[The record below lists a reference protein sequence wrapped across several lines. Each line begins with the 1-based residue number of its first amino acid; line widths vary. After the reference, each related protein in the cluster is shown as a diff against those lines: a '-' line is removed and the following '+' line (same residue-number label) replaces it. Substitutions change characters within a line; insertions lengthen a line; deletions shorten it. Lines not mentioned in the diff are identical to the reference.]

1 MKMIWKVNC
10 IAFIVCCLLLQAFAL
25 RLSAQVA
32 TGRITGR
39 VTDSTGAAISGAT
52 VTITNDATSVAQ
64 TVQSSATGTYVFE
77 AVNPG
82 SYTLSA
88 EANGFGKFI
97 SQGIQA
103 HIQDNLTID
112 VSLRLGTV
120 GQQVSVTAAA
130 PLLQA
135 EDASV
140 GQTITEEQ
148 VNNMPLQSR
157 DWTTL
162 GLLAAG
168 TSTTGGSSNSEFNV
182 SGLDWTQ
189 NDFRLDGIDDN
200 VEVYGGGSILGASG
214 NNGYTAIVPPP
225 DAIQEFKLQSGN
237 FSAEFGHSTGGI
249 VNAAIKSGTNGLHG
263 DLWEYVRNTLFNA
276 NDYFANQTG
285 TPRPAYHQNQFGGTV
300 GGPLYLPKLYDGR
313 NKTFFFFDYQGTR
326 INTPSAS
333 TSSVPTAAMH
343 SSNFTNFQDF
353 FTLVGGT
360 KTDALGRV
368 FPLATLLDPATTRPI
383 AAGALDPVSGL
394 PNTTGSAIYV
404 RDPFYSNGSVAGI
417 TNFTNQTQYLNVLPQ
432 SRIDPHAVKILS
444 LYPNPTAGTTSLPN
458 YYQFAA
464 GTNNINQYDVRVDEN
479 ISSKDVLFGVYDYSN
494 ETIFVPPSLPGI
506 AEGQGYGDGP
516 EQGPR
521 YAIVLGYTHVFTPSL
536 TNEFHAGFLHTV
548 ERLAGAYG
556 NTEGIPAQYGIP
568 GVPQLPGNGGLP
580 PITLSSF
587 SGVGASGY
595 MPTLSTVRTVE
606 IMDNVTKIYRSHAFK
621 TGFQIDNLYAPIVQA
636 PYGRGSFSFSGQYS
650 DIPNQNSG
658 YAGIADMLLVPT
670 NATVPNGINN
680 LGGLSNYALSNTA
693 QVSDQRYYMG
703 AYFQDDWKVA
713 PNLTL
718 NLGLRWDYYTP
729 YQEIHGK
736 QANFIETGGGAGDSG
751 TYYMPN
757 RGCSVP
763 TSSAWQALLA
773 SSNITTVC
781 TSNNAVGNAQNLNFA
796 PRLGFSYR
804 ATPQIVVRGGYGIT
818 YGALD
823 NTGFGY
829 NIGGNYPFTYTVS
842 YYAVNSQTPLTVP
855 GGQTAVLG
863 NALVAQNLENPT
875 LVSGA
880 GLYLYGRQYNFKTPY
895 QETVNLTFQD
905 QFSAHDSI
913 SVGYVGTLGRHLDSQ
928 SSQNAPSAIMPPG
941 TNLYDPT
948 VEGHVPF
955 PSLGVEPQFIT
966 TSSTSNYNSLQAVYQ
981 HQLSAGLTVLANYT
995 FSKCLTDTRSA
1006 EGTNSNAYG
1015 GPTYGGTYTP
1025 YRAEWLPGFGKAADY
1040 GLCSSD
1046 TAQVVHA
1053 SGTYNLPF
1061 GRKGMYLNHVN
1072 GLTDAFVGGWV
1083 TNFIFSHQTGQPFT
1097 LLCPVPTTADF
1108 GCFADVVPGE
1118 GIYSGAR
1125 KVSQW
1130 LNPNAFANPPAATA
1144 VGQADTSPLGGGPEQ
1159 VRGPSFQNLDMSLF
1173 KQIPIHESAKLEF
1186 RAEAFDLPNWHS
1198 FANPNYSSSN
1208 LNFLNPKGFS
1218 AITASRSNPRILQ
1231 LALKLYY

>member
-1 MKMIWKVNC
+1 MKMIRKVNC
-10 IAFIVCCLLLQAFAL
+10 IAFTVCCLLLQAFAL
-25 RLSAQVA
+25 QLSAQVA

-120 GQQVSVTAAA
+120 GQQVTVTAAA

-200 VEVYGGGSILGASG
+200 VEVYGGGSIQGASG

-249 VNAAIKSGTNGLHG
+249 VNAAIKSGTNGVHG

-276 NDYFANQTG
+276 NDYFANQTD

-368 FPLATLLDPATTRPI
+368 FPLATFLDPATTRAV

-394 PNTTGSAIYV
+394 PNTTGSAVYV

-432 SRIDPHAVKILS
+432 ARIDPNAVKILS

-464 GTNNINQYDVRVDEN
+464 GTNNINQYDVRIDEN
-479 ISSKDVLFGVYDYSN
+479 ISSKDVLFGVYNYSN
-494 ETIFVPPSLPGI
+494 ETILVPPSLPGI

-521 YAIVLGYTHVFTPSL
+521 YAIVLGYTHSFTPSL

-580 PITLSSF
+580 PISLSSF

-621 TGFQIDNLYAPIVQA
+621 TGFQIDNFYAPIVQA

-670 NATVPNGINN
+670 NATVPNGING

-729 YQEIHGK
+729 YQEIHGR

-751 TYYMPN
+751 TYYVPN

-796 PRLGFSYR
+796 PRLGFAYR

-842 YYAVNSQTPLTVP
+842 YYAVNSQTPLAVP
-855 GGQTAVLG
+855 GGQTAVLE

-905 QFSAHDSI
+905 QFSPHDSV

-948 VEGHVPF
+948 VEGHIPF
-955 PSLGVEPQFIT
+955 PSLRCGTSIHKHFEHQQLQF
-966 TSSTSNYNSLQAVYQ
+966 SPGG
-981 HQLSAGLTVLANYT
+981 LSAPTQRWSEQSWQT
-995 FSKCLTDTRSA
+995 TPFPSA
-1006 EGTNSNAYG
+1006 
-1015 GPTYGGTYTP
+1015 
-1025 YRAEWLPGFGKAADY
+1025 
-1040 GLCSSD
+1040 
-1046 TAQVVHA
+1046 
-1053 SGTYNLPF
+1053 
-1061 GRKGMYLNHVN
+1061 
-1072 GLTDAFVGGWV
+1072 
-1083 TNFIFSHQTGQPFT
+1083 
-1097 LLCPVPTTADF
+1097 
-1108 GCFADVVPGE
+1108 
-1118 GIYSGAR
+1118 
-1125 KVSQW
+1125 
-1130 LNPNAFANPPAATA
+1130 
-1144 VGQADTSPLGGGPEQ
+1144 
-1159 VRGPSFQNLDMSLF
+1159 
-1173 KQIPIHESAKLEF
+1173 
-1186 RAEAFDLPNWHS
+1186 
-1198 FANPNYSSSN
+1198 
-1208 LNFLNPKGFS
+1208 
-1218 AITASRSNPRILQ
+1218 
-1231 LALKLYY
+1231 

>member
-148 VNNMPLQSR
+148 VNNLPLQSR

-276 NDYFANQTG
+276 NDYFANQTD

-368 FPLATLLDPATTRPI
+368 FPFATLLDPATPRAV
-383 AAGALDPVSGL
+383 AAGALDRVSGL
-394 PNTTGSAIYV
+394 PNTTSSAIYV

-417 TNFTNQTQYLNVLPQ
+417 TNFTNQTKDLNVLPQ
-432 SRIDPHAVKILS
+432 SRIDPNAVKILS

-464 GTNNINQYDVRVDEN
+464 GTNNINQYDVRGDEN
-479 ISSKDVLFGVYDYSN
+479 ISSKDVLFGVYNYSN

-521 YAIVLGYTHVFTPSL
+521 DAIVLGYTHVFTPSL

-606 IMDNVTKIYRSHAFK
+606 VMDNVTKIYGSHAFK
-621 TGFQIDNLYAPIVQA
+621 TGFQVDNLYNPVVQP
-636 PYGRGSFSFSGQYS
+636 PYGKGSFSFTGQYS

-670 NATVPNGINN
+670 TSTVPNGTNG
-680 LGGLSNYALSNTA
+680 LGGLSNYSLSNIA
-693 QVSDQRYYMG
+693 QVSDQRYYIG

-736 QANFIETGGGAGDSG
+736 QA
-751 TYYMPN
+751 
-757 RGCSVP
+757 
-763 TSSAWQALLA
+763 
-773 SSNITTVC
+773 
-781 TSNNAVGNAQNLNFA
+781 
-796 PRLGFSYR
+796 
-804 ATPQIVVRGGYGIT
+804 
-818 YGALD
+818 
-823 NTGFGY
+823 
-829 NIGGNYPFTYTVS
+829 
-842 YYAVNSQTPLTVP
+842 
-855 GGQTAVLG
+855 
-863 NALVAQNLENPT
+863 
-875 LVSGA
+875 
-880 GLYLYGRQYNFKTPY
+880 
-895 QETVNLTFQD
+895 
-905 QFSAHDSI
+905 
-913 SVGYVGTLGRHLDSQ
+913 
-928 SSQNAPSAIMPPG
+928 
-941 TNLYDPT
+941 
-948 VEGHVPF
+948 
-955 PSLGVEPQFIT
+955 
-966 TSSTSNYNSLQAVYQ
+966 
-981 HQLSAGLTVLANYT
+981 
-995 FSKCLTDTRSA
+995 
-1006 EGTNSNAYG
+1006 
-1015 GPTYGGTYTP
+1015 
-1025 YRAEWLPGFGKAADY
+1025 
-1040 GLCSSD
+1040 
-1046 TAQVVHA
+1046 
-1053 SGTYNLPF
+1053 
-1061 GRKGMYLNHVN
+1061 
-1072 GLTDAFVGGWV
+1072 
-1083 TNFIFSHQTGQPFT
+1083 
-1097 LLCPVPTTADF
+1097 
-1108 GCFADVVPGE
+1108 
-1118 GIYSGAR
+1118 
-1125 KVSQW
+1125 
-1130 LNPNAFANPPAATA
+1130 
-1144 VGQADTSPLGGGPEQ
+1144 
-1159 VRGPSFQNLDMSLF
+1159 
-1173 KQIPIHESAKLEF
+1173 
-1186 RAEAFDLPNWHS
+1186 
-1198 FANPNYSSSN
+1198 
-1208 LNFLNPKGFS
+1208 
-1218 AITASRSNPRILQ
+1218 
-1231 LALKLYY
+1231 